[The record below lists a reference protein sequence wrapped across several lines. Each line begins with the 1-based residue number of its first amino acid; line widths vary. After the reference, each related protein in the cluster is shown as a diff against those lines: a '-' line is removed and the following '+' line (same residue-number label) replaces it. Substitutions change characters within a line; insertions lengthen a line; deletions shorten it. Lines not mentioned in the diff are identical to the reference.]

1 MALTQTQPQQLA
13 LLLSGE
19 IACARDLL
27 QILGRE
33 YQALTHAEADQIK
46 SISVEKQR
54 QMQQLQERLLERD
67 HFLLRQGLAPGK
79 QGTELL
85 LKQTPP
91 LHDSQSLWE
100 ELQALAG
107 RLREQNETNGGIV
120 SLGQRHVQ
128 QALDLLTGRS
138 SNGDTYG
145 PAGGHRSAPVAQTLA
160 KA

>member
-1 MALTQTQPQQLA
+1 MAPTQTQPQQLA
-13 LLLSGE
+13 VLLSGE

-33 YQALTHAEADQIK
+33 YQALTHAEADQIE
-46 SISVEKQR
+46 SLSAEKRR
-54 QMQQLQERLLERD
+54 QMQQLQQRLLERD
-67 HFLLRQGLAPGK
+67 RFLLRQGLAPAK
-79 QGTELL
+79 QGMEQL
-85 LKQTPP
+85 LKQASP
-91 LHDSQSLWE
+91 LHDIHSLWE

-107 RLREQNETNGGIV
+107 RLREQNEINGGIV